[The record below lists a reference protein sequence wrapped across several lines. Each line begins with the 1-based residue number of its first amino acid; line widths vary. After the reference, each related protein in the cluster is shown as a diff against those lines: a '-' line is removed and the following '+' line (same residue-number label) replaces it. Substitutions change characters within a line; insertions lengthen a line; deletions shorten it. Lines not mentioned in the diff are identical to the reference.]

1 MLEQKATI
9 GKLEYQFHQ
18 VAMYYPTFQQARE
31 AMAMW
36 NGMGHEFAEDAAT
49 LRGATRTGVDEN
61 GWAEWTKS
69 VTQAHMFFN
78 YTVMPMEFEVLH
90 YSAGDHRY
98 SKAAQAAAAESA
110 AAPNPFLS
118 HFSVY
123 TENLERE
130 AGELANVLGFG
141 PYYKFTTEG
150 HTNPRVKGKKRF
162 TETIFDTR
170 GLIGADLKFIQKVA
184 WDYQG

>member
-1 MLEQKATI
+1 MLEQKATV

-18 VAMYYPTFQQARE
+18 VAMYYPTFEQARE

-49 LRGATRTGVDEN
+49 LRGVTQTGEKD

-98 SKAAQAAAAESA
+98 SQ
-110 AAPNPFLS
+110 PGFGGDPFLS

-130 AGELANVLGFG
+130 AGELADVLGFG
-141 PYYKFTTEG
+141 PYYRFTTEG

-162 TETIFDTR
+162 TETIFNTR
-170 GLIGADLKFIQKVA
+170 SLIGADLKFIQKVA

>member
-18 VAMYYPTFQQARE
+18 VAMYYPHIEQVE
-31 AMAMW
+31 DVVAMW
-36 NGMGHEFAEDAAT
+36 QRMGHDYAEDNAA
-49 LRGATRTGVDEN
+49 LRGAKVNKATG
-61 GWAEWTKS
+61 EWEDS
-69 VTQAHMFFN
+69 VVQAKMLFN
-78 YTVMPMEFEVLH
+78 YTIMPMEFEVLH
-90 YSAGDHRY
+90 YSAGPHRY
-98 SKAAQAAAAESA
+98 VGEQS
-110 AAPNPFLS
+110 PLLS

-130 AGELANVLGFG
+130 AGLLADALGFG
-141 PYYKFTTEG
+141 PYYRFTTEG

-170 GLIGADLKFIQKVA
+170 SLIGADLKFIQKVA

>member
-9 GKLEYQFHQ
+9 GRLEYQFHQ
-18 VAMYYPTFQQARE
+18 VAMYYPNYTQLVRALDL
-31 AMAMW
+31 W
-36 NGMGHEFAEDAAT
+36 DKLGHSYTEDQAT
-49 LRGATRTGVDEN
+49 LRGKTKVTDLPLTGPGPEEVWKD
-61 GWAEWTKS
+61 S
-69 VTQAHMFFN
+69 VVEAVMLFN
-78 YTVMPMEFEVLH
+78 YDIMPMEFEALH
-90 YSAGDHRY
+90 YRGLGHRY
-98 SKAAQAAAAESA
+98 ATAQE
-110 AAPNPFLS
+110 PLLS

-123 TENLERE
+123 TEDLEKE
-130 AGELANVLGFG
+130 AAILSDALGYG

-170 GLIGADLKFIQKVA
+170 SLIGADLKFIQKVP

>member
-18 VAMYYPTFQQARE
+18 VAMYYPTFEQAIK
-31 AMAMW
+31 AMSMW
-36 NGMGHEFAEDAAT
+36 VGMGHEFAEDAAT
-49 LRGATRTGVDEN
+49 LRGATKTGVDAD
-61 GWAEWTKS
+61 GWAEWKKS

-78 YTVMPMEFEVLH
+78 YTIMPMEFEVLH

-98 SKAAQAAAAESA
+98 TQ
-110 AAPNPFLS
+110 PGFGGDPFLS

-130 AGELANVLGFG
+130 AGELAGVLGFG

-170 GLIGADLKFIQKVA
+170 SLIGADLKFIQKVA

>member
-1 MLEQKATI
+1 VLEQKATI

-18 VAMYYPTFQQARE
+18 VAMYYPTFDQAHE

-36 NGMGHEFAEDAAT
+36 NGMGHEFAEDSAT
-49 LRGATRTGVDEN
+49 LRGSTRVRS
-61 GWAEWTKS
+61 EWKRS
-69 VTQAHMFFN
+69 VTQARMFFN
-78 YTVMPMEFEVLH
+78 YTIMPMEFEVLH
-90 YSAGDHRY
+90 YSSGDHRY
-98 SKAAQAAAAESA
+98 TQNKFDDDGRYTHTSTGEA
-110 AAPNPFLS
+110 PFLS

-130 AGELANVLGFG
+130 AGELADVLGFG

-170 GLIGADLKFIQKVA
+170 ALIGADLKFIQKVA

>member
-18 VAMYYPTFQQARE
+18 VAMYYPTRGQAYD
-31 AMAMW
+31 AMNMW
-36 NGMGHEFAEDAAT
+36 GGMGHEFAADNAT
-49 LRGATRTGVDEN
+49 LRGSSLKDG
-61 GWAEWTKS
+61 EWVHS
-69 VTQAHMFFN
+69 VTRAHMSFN
-78 YTVMPMEFEVLH
+78 YTIMPMEFEVLH
-90 YSAGDHRY
+90 YSDGDHRY
-98 SKAAQAAAAESA
+98 AQPGFGGA
-110 AAPNPFLS
+110 PFLS

-130 AGELANVLGFG
+130 AGELADVLGFG
-141 PYYKFTTEG
+141 PYYRFTTEG

-170 GLIGADLKFIQKVA
+170 NLIGADLKFIQKVA

>member
-18 VAMYYPTFQQARE
+18 VAMYYPRRAQAHE
-31 AMAMW
+31 TMDMW
-36 NGMGHEFAEDAAT
+36 YRMGHDFAHDTAT
-49 LRGATRTGVDEN
+49 LRGTSQKSTG
-61 GWAEWTKS
+61 EWTES
-69 VTQAHMFFN
+69 VTKAHMFFN
-78 YTVMPMEFEVLH
+78 YTIMPMEFEVLH
-90 YSAGDHRY
+90 YSDGDHRY
-98 SKAAQAAAAESA
+98 AQPGFGGE
-110 AAPNPFLS
+110 PFLS

-130 AGELANVLGFG
+130 AGELADALGFG
-141 PYYKFTTEG
+141 PYYRFTTEG

-162 TETIFDTR
+162 TETIFATR
-170 GLIGADLKFIQKVA
+170 ALIGADLKFIQKVA